1 MRVRV
6 NESDKEKRGKTM
18 KTALVIMA
26 AGMGS
31 RFGGGIKQ
39 LEHVGPN
46 GEIIVDYSIYD
57 AKRAGFDKVVFI
69 IRKDIEKAFHEI
81 IGDRISKQIEVEY
94 VYQELD
100 ALPEGYTCP
109 AERSKP
115 WGTGHAIL
123 SCLGAVKEPFMVI
136 NADDYYGK
144 EAFALIHDFLVKA
157 AEKDSKGEY
166 CMAGY
171 VMGNTLSDNGIVTRG
186 LCQVDADGNLLSV
199 EEMYAIERKGDIAV
213 AKNGAGE
220 TVEMALN
227 SAVSMNMWGF
237 TPDFLETLKD
247 GFAEFLKDNS
257 ENPKAEYLLPEAVG
271 ALLRAKKASVKVLP
285 TNDKWFGVTYKEDK
299 EKVVQSLQELID
311 KGQYPASLY

>member
-1 MRVRV
+1 
-6 NESDKEKRGKTM
+6 M

-46 GEIIVDYSIYD
+46 GEIIMDYSIYD
-57 AKRAGFDKVVFI
+57 AKQAGFNKVVFI
-69 IRKDIEKAFHEI
+69 IRRDIEKAFREI
-81 IGDRISKQIEVEY
+81 IGDRISAQIEVEY

-115 WGTGHAIL
+115 WGTGHAVL
-123 SCLGAVKEPFMVI
+123 SCLGTVKEPFVVI

-144 EAFALIHDFLVKA
+144 EAFKVTHDFLVKA
-157 AEKDSKGEY
+157 AEKGSKGEY
-166 CMAGY
+166 CMAGF
-171 VMGNTLSDNGIVTRG
+171 VIGNTLSDNGIVTRG
-186 LCQVDADGNLLSV
+186 LCQVDAGGNLLRV
-199 EEMYAIERKGDIAV
+199 EEMYAIERKGDIAA

-220 TVEMALN
+220 PVEIALN
-227 SAVSMNMWGF
+227 SPVSMNMWGF
-237 TPDFLETLKD
+237 TPDFLETLEN
-247 GFAEFLKDNS
+247 GFVEFLKENS
-257 ENPKAEYLLPEAVG
+257 ENPKAEYLLPGAVSV
-271 ALLRAKKASVKVLP
+271 LLEEKKASVKVLP

-311 KGQYPASLY
+311 RGQYPASLY

>member
-1 MRVRV
+1 
-6 NESDKEKRGKTM
+6 M

-46 GEIIVDYSIYD
+46 GEIIMDYSIYD
-57 AKRAGFDKVVFI
+57 AKQAGFNKVVFV

-81 IGDRISKQIEVEY
+81 IGDKVSGQIEVEY

-115 WGTGHAIL
+115 WGTGHAVL
-123 SCLGAVKEPFMVI
+123 SCLGAVKEPFVVI

-144 EAFALIHDFLVKA
+144 EAFVSIHEFLVKA
-157 AEKDSKGEY
+157 AEKGSKGEY
-166 CMAGY
+166 CMAGF

-186 LCQVDADGNLLSV
+186 LCKVDAAGNLLDV
-199 EEMYAIERKGDIAV
+199 EEMYAIERKGDVAA

-220 TVEMALN
+220 PVELALN

-237 TPDFLETLKD
+237 TPDFLDALKD
-247 GFAEFLKDNS
+247 GFVDFLKDNS
-257 ENPKAEYLLPEAVG
+257 ENPKAEYMLPEVVG
-271 ALLRAKKASVKVLP
+271 ALLREKKASVKVLP

-299 EKVVQSLQELID
+299 EKVVRSLQELID

>member
-1 MRVRV
+1 
-6 NESDKEKRGKTM
+6 M

-46 GEIIVDYSIYD
+46 GEIIMDYSIYD
-57 AKRAGFDKVVFI
+57 AKQAGFNKVVFV

-81 IGDRISKQIEVEY
+81 IGDKVSKQIEVEY

-115 WGTGHAIL
+115 WGTGHAVL

-144 EAFALIHDFLVKA
+144 EAFVSIHDFLVKA
-157 AEKDSKGEY
+157 AEKGSKGEY
-166 CMAGY
+166 CMAGF

-186 LCQVDADGNLLSV
+186 LCKVDADGNLLSV
-199 EEMYAIERKGDIAV
+199 EEMYAIERKGDVAV

-220 TVEMALN
+220 PVEMALN
-227 SAVSMNMWGF
+227 SPVSMNMWGF
-237 TPDFLETLKD
+237 TPDFLDALKS
-247 GFAEFLKDNS
+247 GFVDFLKENS
-257 ENPKAEYLLPEAVG
+257 ENPKAEYMLPEVVG
-271 ALLRAKKASVKVLP
+271 ALLREKKVSVKVLP

-299 EKVVQSLQELID
+299 EKVVQSLKELID

>member
-1 MRVRV
+1 
-6 NESDKEKRGKTM
+6 M

-166 CMAGY
+166 CMAGF

-186 LCQVDADGNLLSV
+186 LCQVDAEGNLLSV

-220 TVEMALN
+220 SVEMALN

-271 ALLRAKKASVKVLP
+271 ALLREKKASVKVLP

-299 EKVVQSLQELID
+299 EKVVRSLQELID

>member
-1 MRVRV
+1 
-6 NESDKEKRGKTM
+6 M

-46 GEIIVDYSIYD
+46 GEIIMDYSIYD
-57 AKRAGFDKVVFI
+57 AKQAGFNKVVFI
-69 IRKDIEKAFHEI
+69 IRKDIEKAFREI
-81 IGDRISKQIEVEY
+81 IGDRISAQIEVEY

-100 ALPEGYTCP
+100 ALPEGYICP

-115 WGTGHAIL
+115 WGTGHAVL
-123 SCLGAVKEPFMVI
+123 SCLGTVKEPFVVI

-144 EAFALIHDFLVKA
+144 EAFKVTHDFLVKA
-157 AEKDSKGEY
+157 AEKGSKGEY
-166 CMAGY
+166 CMAGF
-171 VMGNTLSDNGIVTRG
+171 VIGNTLSDNGIVTRG
-186 LCQVDADGNLLSV
+186 LCQVDACGNLLSV
-199 EEMYAIERKGDIAV
+199 EEMYAIERKGDIAA

-220 TVEMALN
+220 PVEIALN
-227 SAVSMNMWGF
+227 SPVSMNMWGF
-237 TPDFLETLKD
+237 TPDFLETLEN
-247 GFAEFLKDNS
+247 GFVEFLKENS

-271 ALLRAKKASVKVLP
+271 ALLKEKKATVKVLP

>member
-1 MRVRV
+1 
-6 NESDKEKRGKTM
+6 M

-46 GEIIVDYSIYD
+46 GEIIMDYSIYD
-57 AKRAGFDKVVFI
+57 AKQAGFNKVVFV

-81 IGDRISKQIEVEY
+81 IGDKVSRQIEVEY

-100 ALPEGYTCP
+100 ALPDGYTCP

-115 WGTGHAIL
+115 WGTGHAVL
-123 SCLGAVKEPFMVI
+123 SCLGAVKEPFVVI

-144 EAFALIHDFLVKA
+144 EAFVSIHEFLVKA
-157 AEKDSKGEY
+157 AEKGSKGEY
-166 CMAGY
+166 CMAGF

-186 LCQVDADGNLLSV
+186 LCKVDAAGNLLDV
-199 EEMYAIERKGDIAV
+199 EEMYAIERKGDVAA

-220 TVEMALN
+220 PVELALN

-237 TPDFLETLKD
+237 TPDFLDALKD
-247 GFAEFLKDNS
+247 GFVDFLKDNS
-257 ENPKAEYLLPEAVG
+257 ENPKAEYMLPEVVG
-271 ALLRAKKASVKVLP
+271 ALLREKKASVKVLP

-299 EKVVQSLQELID
+299 EKVVRSLQELID

>member
-1 MRVRV
+1 
-6 NESDKEKRGKTM
+6 M

-46 GEIIVDYSIYD
+46 GEIIMDYSIYD
-57 AKRAGFDKVVFI
+57 AKQAGFNKVVFV

-81 IGDRISKQIEVEY
+81 IGDKVSKQIEVEY

-115 WGTGHAIL
+115 WGTGHAVL
-123 SCLGAVKEPFMVI
+123 SCLGAVKEPFVVI

-144 EAFALIHDFLVKA
+144 EAFVSIHEFLVKA
-157 AEKDSKGEY
+157 AEKGSKGEY
-166 CMAGY
+166 CMAGF

-186 LCQVDADGNLLSV
+186 LCKVDAAGNLLDV
-199 EEMYAIERKGDIAV
+199 EEMYAIERKGDVAT

-220 TVEMALN
+220 PVELALN
-227 SAVSMNMWGF
+227 NAVSMNMWGF
-237 TPDFLETLKD
+237 TPDFLDALKD
-247 GFAEFLKDNS
+247 GFVDFLKDNS
-257 ENPKAEYLLPEAVG
+257 ENPKAEYMLPEVVG
-271 ALLRAKKASVKVLP
+271 ALLREKKASVKVLP

-299 EKVVQSLQELID
+299 EKVVRSLQELID

>member
-1 MRVRV
+1 
-6 NESDKEKRGKTM
+6 M

-46 GEIIVDYSIYD
+46 GEIIMDYSIYD
-57 AKRAGFDKVVFI
+57 AKQAGFNKVVFI
-69 IRKDIEKAFHEI
+69 IRKDIEKAFREI
-81 IGDRISKQIEVEY
+81 IGDRISAQIEVEY
-94 VYQELD
+94 VYQELN

-115 WGTGHAIL
+115 WGTGHAVL
-123 SCLGAVKEPFMVI
+123 SCLGTVKEPFVVI

-144 EAFALIHDFLVKA
+144 EAFKVTHDFLVKA
-157 AEKDSKGEY
+157 AEKGSKGEY
-166 CMAGY
+166 CMAGF
-171 VMGNTLSDNGIVTRG
+171 VIGNTLSDNGIVTRG
-186 LCQVDADGNLLSV
+186 LCQVDACGNLLRV
-199 EEMYAIERKGDIAV
+199 EEMYAIERKGDIAA

-220 TVEMALN
+220 PVEIALN
-227 SAVSMNMWGF
+227 SPVSMNMWGF
-237 TPDFLETLKD
+237 TPDFLETLEN
-247 GFAEFLKDNS
+247 GFVEFLKENS
-257 ENPKAEYLLPEAVG
+257 ENPKAEYLLPGAVSV
-271 ALLRAKKASVKVLP
+271 LLEEKKASVKVLP

-311 KGQYPASLY
+311 RGQYPASLY

>member
-1 MRVRV
+1 
-6 NESDKEKRGKTM
+6 M

-57 AKRAGFDKVVFI
+57 AKQAGFDKVVFI

-81 IGDRISKQIEVEY
+81 IGDRISQQIEVEY

-115 WGTGHAIL
+115 WGTGHAVL
-123 SCLGAVKEPFMVI
+123 SCLGTVKEPFMVI

-144 EAFALIHDFLVKA
+144 EAFVSIHDYLVKA
-157 AEKDSKGEY
+157 AEKGSKGEY
-166 CMAGY
+166 CMAGF

-220 TVEMALN
+220 PVEMALN

-237 TPDFLETLKD
+237 TPDFLETLKN

-271 ALLRAKKASVKVLP
+271 ALLREKKASVKVLP

-299 EKVVQSLQELID
+299 EKVVKSLKELID

>member
-1 MRVRV
+1 
-6 NESDKEKRGKTM
+6 M

-46 GEIIVDYSIYD
+46 GEIIMDYSIYD
-57 AKRAGFDKVVFI
+57 AKQAGFNKVVFV

-81 IGDRISKQIEVEY
+81 IGDHVSKQIEVEY

-100 ALPEGYTCP
+100 ALPDGYTCP

-115 WGTGHAIL
+115 WGTGHAVL
-123 SCLGAVKEPFMVI
+123 SCLGAVKEPFVVI

-144 EAFALIHDFLVKA
+144 EAFVSIHEFLVKA
-157 AEKDSKGEY
+157 AEKGSKGEY
-166 CMAGY
+166 CMAGF

-186 LCQVDADGNLLSV
+186 LCKVDAAGNLLDV
-199 EEMYAIERKGDIAV
+199 EEMYAIERKGDVAA
-213 AKNGAGE
+213 AKNGTGE
-220 TVEMALN
+220 PVELALN

-237 TPDFLETLKD
+237 TPDFLDALKD
-247 GFAEFLKDNS
+247 GFVDFLKDNS
-257 ENPKAEYLLPEAVG
+257 ENPKAEYMLPEVVG
-271 ALLRAKKASVKVLP
+271 ALLRKKKASVKVLP

>member
-1 MRVRV
+1 
-6 NESDKEKRGKTM
+6 M

-46 GEIIVDYSIYD
+46 GEIIMDYSIYD
-57 AKRAGFDKVVFI
+57 AKQAGFNKVVFI
-69 IRKDIEKAFHEI
+69 IRRDIEKAFREI
-81 IGDRISKQIEVEY
+81 IGDRISAQIEVEY

-115 WGTGHAIL
+115 WGTGHAVL
-123 SCLGAVKEPFMVI
+123 SCLGTVKEPFVVI

-144 EAFALIHDFLVKA
+144 EAFKVTHDFLVKA
-157 AEKDSKGEY
+157 AEKGSKGEY
-166 CMAGY
+166 CMAGF
-171 VMGNTLSDNGIVTRG
+171 VIGNTLSDNGIVTRG
-186 LCQVDADGNLLSV
+186 LCQVDACGNLLSV
-199 EEMYAIERKGDIAV
+199 EEMYAIERKGDIAA

-220 TVEMALN
+220 PVEIALN
-227 SAVSMNMWGF
+227 SPVSMNMWGF
-237 TPDFLETLKD
+237 TPDFLETLEN
-247 GFAEFLKDNS
+247 GFVEFLKENS
-257 ENPKAEYLLPEAVG
+257 ENPKAEYLLPGAVSV
-271 ALLRAKKASVKVLP
+271 LLEEKKASVKVLP

-311 KGQYPASLY
+311 RGQYPASLY

>member
-1 MRVRV
+1 
-6 NESDKEKRGKTM
+6 M

-46 GEIIVDYSIYD
+46 GEIIMDYSIYD
-57 AKRAGFDKVVFI
+57 AKQAGFNKVVFI
-69 IRKDIEKAFHEI
+69 IRRDIEKAFREI
-81 IGDRISKQIEVEY
+81 IGDRISAQIEVEY

-115 WGTGHAIL
+115 WGTGHAVL
-123 SCLGAVKEPFMVI
+123 SCLGTVKEPFVVI

-144 EAFALIHDFLVKA
+144 EAFKVTHDFLVKA
-157 AEKDSKGEY
+157 AEKGSKGEY
-166 CMAGY
+166 CMAGF
-171 VMGNTLSDNGIVTRG
+171 VIGNTLSDNGIVTRG
-186 LCQVDADGNLLSV
+186 LCQVDACGNLLSV
-199 EEMYAIERKGDIAV
+199 EEMYAIERKGDIAA

-220 TVEMALN
+220 PVEIALN
-227 SAVSMNMWGF
+227 SPVSMNMWGF
-237 TPDFLETLKD
+237 TPDFLEALEK
-247 GFAEFLKDNS
+247 GFVEFLKENS
-257 ENPKAEYLLPEAVG
+257 ENPKAEYLLPGAVSV
-271 ALLRAKKASVKVLP
+271 LLEEKKASVKVLP

-311 KGQYPASLY
+311 RGQYPASLY

>member
-1 MRVRV
+1 
-6 NESDKEKRGKTM
+6 M

-46 GEIIVDYSIYD
+46 GEIIMDYSIYD
-57 AKRAGFDKVVFI
+57 AKKAGFNKVVFI
-69 IRKDIEKAFHEI
+69 IRRDIEKAFREI
-81 IGDRISKQIEVEY
+81 IGDRISSQIEVEY

-100 ALPEGYTCP
+100 ALPAGYTCP
-109 AERSKP
+109 AERTKP
-115 WGTGHAIL
+115 WGTGHAVL

-144 EAFALIHDFLVKA
+144 EAFATIHKFLVETAAKGSKA
-157 AEKDSKGEY
+157 EY
-166 CMAGY
+166 CMAGF

-186 LCQVDADGNLLSV
+186 LCTVDADGNLRNV
-199 EEMYAIERKGDIAV
+199 EEMYAIERKGDVAV

-220 TVEMALN
+220 PVEMPLN

-237 TPDFLETLKD
+237 TPDFLDALEE
-247 GFAEFLKDNS
+247 GFVEFLKINGDS
-257 ENPKAEYLLPEAVG
+257 TKAEYLLPEVVG
-271 ALLRAKKASVKVLP
+271 ALLREGKASVKVLP

-299 EKVVQSLQELID
+299 EKVVQSLRELID
-311 KGQYPASLY
+311 QGQYPHAIY

>member
-1 MRVRV
+1 
-6 NESDKEKRGKTM
+6 M

-46 GEIIVDYSIYD
+46 GEIIMDYSIYD
-57 AKRAGFDKVVFI
+57 AKQAGFNKVVFV

-81 IGDRISKQIEVEY
+81 IGDKVSKQIEVEY

-115 WGTGHAIL
+115 WGTGHAVL

-144 EAFALIHDFLVKA
+144 EAFVSIHDFLVKA
-157 AEKDSKGEY
+157 AEKGSKGEY
-166 CMAGY
+166 CMAGF

-186 LCQVDADGNLLSV
+186 LCKVDADGNLLSV
-199 EEMYAIERKGDIAV
+199 EEMYAIERKGDVAV

-220 TVEMALN
+220 PVEMALN
-227 SAVSMNMWGF
+227 SPVSMNMWGF
-237 TPDFLETLKD
+237 TPDFLDALKNR
-247 GFAEFLKDNS
+247 FADFLKENS
-257 ENPKAEYLLPEAVG
+257 ENPKAEYMLPEVVG
-271 ALLRAKKASVKVLP
+271 ALLREKKVSVKVLP

-299 EKVVQSLQELID
+299 EKVVQSLKELID

>member
-1 MRVRV
+1 
-6 NESDKEKRGKTM
+6 M

-46 GEIIVDYSIYD
+46 GEIIMDYSIYD
-57 AKRAGFDKVVFI
+57 AKQAGFNKVVFV

-81 IGDRISKQIEVEY
+81 IGDKVSRQIEVEY

-100 ALPEGYTCP
+100 ALPDGYTCP

-115 WGTGHAIL
+115 WGTGHAVL
-123 SCLGAVKEPFMVI
+123 SCLGAVKEPFVVI

-144 EAFALIHDFLVKA
+144 EAFVSIHEFLVKA
-157 AEKDSKGEY
+157 AEKGSKGEY
-166 CMAGY
+166 CMAGF

-186 LCQVDADGNLLSV
+186 LCKVDAAGNLLDV
-199 EEMYAIERKGDIAV
+199 EEMYAIERKGDVAV

-220 TVEMALN
+220 PVELALN

-237 TPDFLETLKD
+237 TPDFLDALKD
-247 GFAEFLKDNS
+247 GFVDFLKDNS
-257 ENPKAEYLLPEAVG
+257 ENPKAEYMLPEVVG
-271 ALLRAKKASVKVLP
+271 ALLREKKASVKVLP

-299 EKVVQSLQELID
+299 EKVVRSLQELID

>member
-1 MRVRV
+1 M
-6 NESDKEKRGKTM
+6 M

-46 GEIIVDYSIYD
+46 GEIIVDYSIFD

-100 ALPEGYTCP
+100 ALPAGYTCP
-109 AERSKP
+109 ADRSKP

-144 EAFALIHDFLVKA
+144 EAFASIHEFLVKT
-157 AEKDSKGEY
+157 AEKGTTGEY
-166 CMAGY
+166 CMAGF

-186 LCQVDADGNLLSV
+186 LCEVDAEGNLLSV

-220 TVEMALN
+220 PVEIALN

-237 TPDFLETLKD
+237 TPDFLETLEG

-271 ALLRAKKASVKVLP
+271 ALLREKKASVKVLP

-299 EKVVQSLQELID
+299 EKVVQSLRELID
-311 KGQYPASLY
+311 KGQYPESLY

>member
-1 MRVRV
+1 
-6 NESDKEKRGKTM
+6 M

-46 GEIIVDYSIYD
+46 GEIIMDYSIYD
-57 AKRAGFDKVVFI
+57 AKRAGFNKVIFI
-69 IRKDIEKAFHEI
+69 IRKDIEKAFREI
-81 IGDRISKQIEVEY
+81 IGDRVSTQIEVEY

-100 ALPEGYTCP
+100 ALPEGYVCP

-115 WGTGHAIL
+115 WGTGHAVL
-123 SCLGAVKEPFMVI
+123 SCLGAVKEPFAVI

-157 AEKDSKGEY
+157 AEQGSKGEY
-166 CMAGY
+166 CMAGF

-186 LCQVDADGNLLSV
+186 LCQADAEGNLLSI
-199 EEMYAIERKGDIAV
+199 EEMYAIERKGDVAV
-213 AKNGAGE
+213 AKNGEGE
-220 TVEMALN
+220 PVEIAL
-227 SAVSMNMWGF
+227 SSPVSMNMWGF
-237 TPDFLETLKD
+237 TLDFLDALKD
-247 GFAEFLKDNS
+247 RFVDFLKDNC
-257 ENPKAEYLLPEAVG
+257 EKPKAEYMLPEVVG
-271 ALLRAKKASVKVLP
+271 ALLREKKVSVKVLP

-299 EKVVQSLQELID
+299 EKVVQSLRNLID
-311 KGQYPASLY
+311 KGQYPTSLY

>member
-1 MRVRV
+1 
-6 NESDKEKRGKTM
+6 M

-46 GEIIVDYSIYD
+46 GEIIMDYSIYD
-57 AKRAGFDKVVFI
+57 AKQAGFNKVVFV

-81 IGDRISKQIEVEY
+81 IGDQISKQIEVEY

-100 ALPEGYTCP
+100 ALPDGYTCP

-115 WGTGHAIL
+115 WGTGHAVL
-123 SCLGAVKEPFMVI
+123 SCLGAVKEPFVVI

-144 EAFALIHDFLVKA
+144 EAFVSIHEFLVKA
-157 AEKDSKGEY
+157 AEKGSKGEY
-166 CMAGY
+166 CMAGF

-186 LCQVDADGNLLSV
+186 LCKVDAASNLLDV
-199 EEMYAIERKGDIAV
+199 EEMYAIERKGDVAT

-220 TVEMALN
+220 PVELALN
-227 SAVSMNMWGF
+227 NAVSMNMWGF
-237 TPDFLETLKD
+237 TPDFLDALKD
-247 GFAEFLKDNS
+247 GFVDFLKDNS
-257 ENPKAEYLLPEAVG
+257 ENPKAEYMLPEVVG
-271 ALLRAKKASVKVLP
+271 ALLREKKASVKVLP

-299 EKVVQSLQELID
+299 EKVVRSLQELTD